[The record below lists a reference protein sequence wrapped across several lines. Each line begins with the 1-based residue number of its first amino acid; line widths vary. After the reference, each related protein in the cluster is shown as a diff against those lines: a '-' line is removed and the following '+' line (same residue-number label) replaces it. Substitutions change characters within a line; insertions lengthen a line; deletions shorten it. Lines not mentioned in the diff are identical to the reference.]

1 MDNEKQYLKDA
12 GDAAFHWYQQADTKA
27 QVLLGFSGVFLSII
41 LASLFSL
48 KDATAIASIKEFIE
62 ILVAV
67 MIGHLT
73 AMSLSVYALW
83 SRGIF
88 FDRNKAINFFG
99 RIANYSSSEELHKS
113 IKATTEQELLSQ
125 ATANLFILS
134 RNTRFKHRIVDIAAA
149 VSSLSL
155 LGTVLAAVL
164 IVTGIDGSDNKSL
177 NPTPASDATFRGSRL
192 GGAG

>member
-1 MDNEKQYLKDA
+1 LDNEKQYLKDA
-12 GDAAFHWYQQADTKA
+12 GDSAFHWYQQADTKA

-41 LASLFSL
+41 FASLFTL
-48 KDATAIASIKEFIE
+48 EDPTTIASIKEFIE

-73 AMSLSVYALW
+73 AMALSVYALW

-88 FDRNKAINFFG
+88 FDSKKAISFFG
-99 RIANYSSSEELHKS
+99 RIANFSSSEELHKS
-113 IKATTEQELLSQ
+113 IKATIEQELLLE

-134 RNTRFKHRIVDIAAA
+134 PNTRFKHRIVDIAAV

-155 LGTVLAAVL
+155 LGTVIAAVF
-164 IVTGIDGSDNKSL
+164 IVIG
-177 NPTPASDATFRGSRL
+177 R
-192 GGAG
+192 